1 MLHNN
6 NQQKLILRLK
16 GGVGNQLFQYAF
28 ARSLCLQLNYTLI
41 IDTKTGFILDKY
53 QRTPRIDALLKAY
66 NKATFTHYVLFYF
79 TKYFPSISSLLFK
92 SKRMVEKST
101 SDLVDQ
107 RSFMLSSDEKYLFVE
122 GYFQSP
128 DYFSSIASILK
139 EEIQF
144 PLYQD
149 SEIRKYNKDI
159 DGLES
164 VAVHVRRV
172 AYDDTLSFSYYEA
185 AIQKISALNARLT
198 FFVFSDDIAWCKIA
212 FRDVNNIRFIVHDTK
227 DELVDL
233 LLNTRCK
240 HFIIANSSFS
250 WWGAYLSKS
259 NIKTVIA
266 PKNASI
272 GVTNHFYPETW
283 VLV

>member
-1 MLHNN
+1 VLHNN

-128 DYFSSIASILK
+128 DYFSSITTILK

-149 SEIRKYNKDI
+149 SVIQKYTEEINYS
-159 DGLES
+159 ES
-164 VAVHVRRV
+164 VAIHVRRV
-172 AYDDTLSFSYYEA
+172 AYDDTLAISYYEA
-185 AIQKISALNARLT
+185 AIEKMRTTNASLT
-198 FFVFSDDIAWCKIA
+198 FFVFSDDIAWSKIA
-212 FRDVNNIRFIVHDTK
+212 FQHINNIRFIVHDKK

-233 LLNTRCK
+233 FLITRCK

-259 NIKTVIA
+259 NNKTVIA
-266 PKNASI
+266 PKNARI
-272 GVTNHFYPETW
+272 GVTNHFYPEDW

>member
-6 NQQKLILRLK
+6 KQQKLIFRLK

-53 QRTPRIDALLKAY
+53 QRTPRIDDLLKAY
-66 NKATFTHYVLFYF
+66 DKATFTHYVLFYF
-79 TKYFPSISSLLFK
+79 TKYFRSISYWLFK

-107 RSFMLSSDEKYLFVE
+107 RSCMLSSDEKYLFVE

-128 DYFSSIASILK
+128 EYFSSIANILK

-144 PLYQD
+144 PRYQD
-149 SEIRKYNKDI
+149 SVIQKYTEEINHS
-159 DGLES
+159 ES
-164 VAVHVRRV
+164 VAIHVRRV
-172 AYDDTLSFSYYEA
+172 AYDDTLAISYYEA
-185 AIQKISALNARLT
+185 AIEQMRTTNAGLS

-212 FRDVNNIRFIVHDTK
+212 FQQIDNIRYIVHDTK

-233 LLNTRCK
+233 FLITRCK

-250 WWGAYLSKS
+250 WWGAYLSKA
-259 NIKTVIA
+259 NNKTVIA
-266 PKNASI
+266 PKNTGI
-272 GVTNHFYPETW
+272 GVANHFYPENW

>member
-1 MLHNN
+1 VLHNN
-6 NQQKLILRLK
+6 KQQKLIFRLK

-53 QRTPRIDALLKAY
+53 QRTPRIDDLLKAY
-66 NKATFTHYVLFYF
+66 DKATFTHYVLFYF
-79 TKYFPSISSLLFK
+79 TKYFRSISYWLFK

-107 RSFMLSSDEKYLFVE
+107 RSCMLSSDEKYLFVE

-128 DYFSSIASILK
+128 EYFSSIANILK

-144 PLYQD
+144 PRYQD
-149 SEIRKYNKDI
+149 SVIQKYTEEINHS
-159 DGLES
+159 ES
-164 VAVHVRRV
+164 VAIHVRRV
-172 AYDDTLSFSYYEA
+172 AYDDTLAISYYEA
-185 AIQKISALNARLT
+185 AIEQMRTTNAGLS

-212 FRDVNNIRFIVHDTK
+212 FQQIDNIRYIVHDTK

-233 LLNTRCK
+233 FLITRCK

-250 WWGAYLSKS
+250 WWGAYLSKA
-259 NIKTVIA
+259 NNKTVIA
-266 PKNASI
+266 PKNTGI
-272 GVTNHFYPETW
+272 GVANHFYPENW

>member
-1 MLHNN
+1 VLHNN

-41 IDTKTGFILDKY
+41 IDTKTGFIFDKY
-53 QRTPRIDALLKAY
+53 QRTPRIDDLLKAY
-66 NKATFTHYVLFYF
+66 NEATFTHYVLFYF
-79 TKYFPSISSLLFK
+79 TKFFPSISYRLFK
-92 SKRMVEKST
+92 SKRVVEKST
-101 SDLVDQ
+101 SNLVDQ

-128 DYFSSIASILK
+128 DYFSSITTILK

-149 SEIRKYNKDI
+149 SVIQKYTEEINYS
-159 DGLES
+159 ES
-164 VAVHVRRV
+164 VAIHVRRV
-172 AYDDTLSFSYYEA
+172 AYDDTLAISYYEA
-185 AIQKISALNARLT
+185 AIEKMRTTNASLT
-198 FFVFSDDIAWCKIA
+198 FFVFSDDIAWSKIA
-212 FRDVNNIRFIVHDTK
+212 FQHINNIRFIVHDKK

-233 LLNTRCK
+233 FLITRCK

-250 WWGAYLSKS
+250 WWGAYLSKA
-259 NIKTVIA
+259 NNKTVIA
-266 PKNASI
+266 PKNTSI
-272 GVTNHFYPETW
+272 GVANHFYLDNW
-283 VLV
+283 VLI

>member
-28 ARSLCLQLNYTLI
+28 ARSLCLQFKYALI
-41 IDTKTGFILDKY
+41 IDTKTGFIFDKY
-53 QRTPRIDALLKAY
+53 QRTPRVDDLLKAY

-79 TKYFPSISSLLFK
+79 TKYFPSISFLLFK
-92 SKRMVEKST
+92 SKLMVEKST
-101 SDLVDQ
+101 SDLLDQ

-128 DYFSSIASILK
+128 EYFSSIANILK

-144 PLYQD
+144 PRYQD
-149 SEIRKYNKDI
+149 SVIQKYTEEINHS
-159 DGLES
+159 ES
-164 VAVHVRRV
+164 VAIHVRRV
-172 AYDDTLSFSYYEA
+172 AYDDTLAISYYEA
-185 AIQKISALNARLT
+185 AIEKMRTTHAGLS

-212 FRDVNNIRFIVHDTK
+212 FQQIDNIRYIVHNSK

-233 LLNTRCK
+233 FLITRCK

-250 WWGAYLSKS
+250 WWGAYLSEA
-259 NIKTVIA
+259 NNKTVIA
-266 PKNASI
+266 PKNTSI
-272 GVTNHFYPETW
+272 GVANHFYPENW